1 MRRKLLL
8 VGWDAADW
16 KLIGPLMDAGL
27 MPNLQRL
34 VEGGV
39 SGDLMTLSPILSP
52 MLWTSIATGK
62 RPFNHGVLG
71 FTEPLPDDKGVQPV
85 TSLARTTKA
94 IWNILS
100 QNELRSNVVGWWPS
114 SPVEPI
120 NGVMVSNHY
129 ADTGSANPQDREWP
143 LAARHVH
150 PPQMLDTVAGL
161 RVHPADISAEQVRA
175 FVPLGERIDQQNDSR
190 LQSIIKNISECASLQ
205 NCVTHLMQAEPWD
218 FTAVYLDAIDHMG
231 HGFMRYH
238 PPKLDWVTQEDFDIY
253 QSVVTTTYIFH
264 DMMLGTLCEQ
274 AGPDCTVMLVSDHG
288 FHPDHLRRRV
298 LPNEPAGPA
307 VEHREHGVFLVHGP
321 GIRKDVLIHGA
332 NLLDVTPT
340 ILSLFDLPV
349 GEDMD
354 GRPLLDIYQQSV
366 SATTV
371 PSWDDVPGAS
381 GEHPPGTGL
390 AVEEASEALEQLVA
404 LGYIDRPGDDA
415 AQAAA
420 AARTENNY
428 NLARSF
434 MNAQRFGDAIPL
446 LVTLY
451 EAQPLEFRFG
461 IQLAMCLQALGH
473 VEELADT
480 VADIRQRWLQA
491 ATVCRERLTDIAAD
505 ARERREQHRALMDD
519 LAKAREPTGAV
530 AEHDKQS
537 PAEKLFTLEEQR
549 VIKKLR
555 SIARGNVSALDYMDG
570 WVAVARGDDK
580 AALALLKLAGERQS
594 GAAGYHYQLG
604 ECYRRLR
611 RYRKALAAYEA
622 VLALDPH
629 DSGAVLGLAQTYLGL
644 EQYERAREEAG
655 KALALKYHL
664 APAHYVLGVCE
675 ARAGAWDLARE
686 AYARALE
693 LNPNYAQAHRRLAG
707 LYSEA
712 LADSGLAADH
722 LQHARDLEQ
731 LQRQRREERVAPQL
745 PDYSAI
751 DYATALP
758 EMPVSEL
765 EPRLGDLDNG
775 VVRPASDGDQTIY
788 VVSGLPRS
796 GTSLMM
802 QMLQAAGLPALT
814 DAARAADENNP
825 RGYLELERVKGLA
838 KSNNWL
844 QDACGKS
851 LKVVSPLLP
860 HLPQGWQYKVIFMQ
874 RELDELI
881 ASQTT
886 MLTRLGQSADAQSED
901 KLREQFERHNGFALE
916 CLLRQSVPTLQISHA
931 GLMHAPEVIVAEL
944 VEFLGLEVSAQ
955 PQMLAK
961 IDPSLYRAR
970 GASTG

>member
-1 MRRKLLL
+1 MSRKLLL

-16 KLIGPLMDAGL
+16 KLIGPLMEAGL

-100 QNELRSNVVGWWPS
+100 QNDLRSNVVGWWPS

-129 ADTGSANPQDREWP
+129 ADTGSARPQSRDWP

-150 PPQMLDTVAGL
+150 PPELLETVAGL
-161 RVHPADISAEQVRA
+161 RVHPSDITADQVRA
-175 FVPLGERIDQQNDSR
+175 FVPLGQRIDQQNDSR
-190 LQSIIKNISECASLQ
+190 LQSIIKNISQCASLQ
-205 NCVTHLMQAEPWD
+205 NCVTHLMQTEPWD

-238 PPKLDWVTQEDFDIY
+238 PPKLDWISQQDFDIY

-274 AGPDCTVMLVSDHG
+274 AGPQCTVMLVSDHG
-288 FHPDHLRRRV
+288 FHPDHLRRRE

-307 VEHREHGVFLVHGP
+307 VEHREHGVLLVHGP
-321 GIRKDVLIHGA
+321 GIREDVLIHGA

-340 ILSLFDLPV
+340 ILSLFELPV
-349 GEDMD
+349 GDDMD
-354 GRPLLDIYQQSV
+354 GRPLLDIYQQP
-366 SATTV
+366 ATVQTV
-371 PSWDDVPGAS
+371 PSWDSVPGPA
-381 GEHPPGTGL
+381 GMHPPGAGL
-390 AVEEASEALEQLVA
+390 APEEAKEALEQLVA

-415 AQAAA
+415 AEAAA
-420 AARTENNY
+420 VARTENNY
-428 NLARSF
+428 NLARSY

-446 LVTLY
+446 LVKLY

-473 VEELADT
+473 AEELAEI

-491 ATVCRERLTDIAAD
+491 ATVCRERLSDIATD
-505 ARERREQHRALMDD
+505 AKQRRQQHREMMDE
-519 LAKAREPTGAV
+519 LRKAWEAVGAS
-530 AEHDKQS
+530 AEGDGQS
-537 PAEKLFTLEEQR
+537 PAARLFTGEEQR

-555 SIARGNVSALDYMDG
+555 SIARGNISALDYMDG
-570 WVAVARGDDK
+570 WVAIARGDDK
-580 AALALLKLAGERQS
+580 AALELLQRAGERQS
-594 GAAGYHYQLG
+594 GVAGYHYQLG

-644 EQYERAREEAG
+644 EQYERARSEAG
-655 KALALKYHL
+655 RALALKYHL

-675 ARAGAWDLARE
+675 AVAGAWPEARQAFE
-686 AYARALE
+686 RALE

-712 LADSGLAADH
+712 LADRALAAEH
-722 LQHARDLEQ
+722 LQQARNLEQ

-745 PDYSAI
+745 PLYTAIDYSA
-751 DYATALP
+751 ALP

-765 EPRLGDLDNG
+765 EPRLGDLDSG
-775 VVRPASDGDQTIY
+775 VVRPAAVGDQTIY

-814 DAARAADENNP
+814 DEARVADENNP
-825 RGYLELERVKGLA
+825 RGYLELERVKALTKA
-838 KSNNWL
+838 NNWL
-844 QDACGKS
+844 QDACGKA

-881 ASQTT
+881 ASQSS
-886 MLTRLGQSADAQSED
+886 MLARLGQAADVQAD
-901 KLREQFERHNGFALE
+901 GKLREQFEQHNRFALE
-916 CLLRQSVPTLQISHA
+916 CLQRQSVPTLQVSHA
-931 GLMHAPEVIVAEL
+931 GLMSDPAAVVVEL
-944 VEFLGLEVSAQ
+944 IEFLGLEASAQ
-955 PQMLAK
+955 PRMLSK
-961 IDPSLYRAR
+961 IEPSLYRERATT
-970 GASTG
+970 AS